1 MTPDTIRKLLRQP
14 DSDHPLRHI
23 KSKIPEGSWA
33 ILSSLNVIGQL
44 LVCRNGLDVML
55 NIATHYD

>member
-1 MTPDTIRKLLRQP
+1 MTPDSIRKLLRQP

-23 KSKIPEGSWA
+23 KCKIPEGSWA
-33 ILSSLNVIGQL
+33 VLSSLNVIGQL

-55 NIATHYD
+55 NIANHHD